1 MADYFGYNKTAKGP
15 GNIVSTSMVLMA
27 IGGKAVKLVQS
38 VTINYQRQ
46 VTPQYEVGSDSVYMV
61 AGQSGGSWNIQRAVG
76 EEPIIKP
83 YKPGNACQTT
93 TLSMT
98 KGNGVCGMDPGMITG
113 TGCILQNVGLNASVQ
128 STIVTDQAQWM
139 VGSLSTTL

>member
-15 GNIVSTSMVLMA
+15 GNIVSTSMVLVA
-27 IGGKAVKLVQS
+27 IGGSSVKLAQQ

-61 AGQSGGSWNIQRAVG
+61 AGQSGGTWAITRAVG
-76 EEPIIKP
+76 DTGLLKP
-83 YKPGNACQTT
+83 YKPGNACDTT
-93 TLSMT
+93 TLAMS

-113 TGCILQNVGLNASVQ
+113 TGCILQSVGVQASVG

-139 VGSLSTTL
+139 VGSLSS

>member
-27 IGGKAVKLVQS
+27 IGGKSVKLVQS
-38 VTINYQRQ
+38 VDISYQRQ

-61 AGQSGGSWNIQRAVG
+61 AGQSGGTWRVTRAVG
-76 EEPIIKP
+76 EEAIIKP

-93 TLSMT
+93 TLSMV
-98 KGNGVCGMDPGMITG
+98 KGNGSCGMDPGMITG
-113 TGCILQNVGLNASVQ
+113 TGCILQTVGMNAAVQ
-128 STIVTDQAQWM
+128 STIVTDNAQWM
-139 VGSLSTTL
+139 VGSLST